1 VKFKLQ
7 AMEKLMLSNRY
18 TGKRGPASLQMRL
31 FLRFMLISTVSIVIL
46 GISAAIISNNILF
59 GMAKNY
65 SIQMVENAAN
75 ELDMLFYDTFYMY
88 KLSQNSPFIQNAL
101 STDFETVSDRYA
113 SDLKISSELF
123 LIAEYKKDIYGIYII
138 GANGGLYKSHYQKF
152 KNEELNNESWFDQ
165 IMGSNEL
172 YYTGMGVSKI
182 VDSKSNEVMSFGMP
196 IIDKRTGDATG
207 VFIVELDKKT
217 IEKKIGT
224 TLGQMGYI
232 LIVDSQ
238 NNIISAP
245 VSVEQESNIMFDML
259 PKNPII
265 TIDEL
270 VDKMSVTISRYDDEE
285 TQIIND
291 APLIV
296 YKELSS
302 NGFKVIGVIPKTE
315 LNKEGRMIALV
326 VAIIVVLLSITAM
339 LISWRVSRNIVNPIN
354 KLTKLMGKV
363 ENGNLNI
370 SIPISSQDEIG
381 QLENGFNIMVST
393 INELMGRV
401 YKEHEE
407 LRKAELRLLQ
417 AQINPHFLYNTIDSI
432 IWLSRNE
439 LKDDVTKMAVAL
451 SSMFRISISKGKDI
465 ILLEEEMKHA
475 ESYLVI
481 QKIRYN
487 EKFDYNIHIDD
498 DVKRCK
504 VIKLIIQPLIENAIY
519 HGIKLKNGQGKITIS
534 ARSHNKNLIIE
545 VTDTGLGMNTSVL
558 NKLNDTLKS
567 RVKINDSYGTRNV
580 NERIKIFFGDEYG
593 LQYYSEFDIFT
604 TAEIT
609 LPIIMEDE

>member
-1 VKFKLQ
+1 MKFKLQ

-31 FLRFMLISTVSIVIL
+31 FLRFMLISTVSIAIL

-152 KNEELNNESWFDQ
+152 KNEGLNNESWFDQ

-217 IEKKIGT
+217 IENKIGT

-270 VDKMSVTISRYDDEE
+270 VDKMSVTISSYDDEE

-465 ILLEEEMKHA
+465 IMLEEEMKHA

-504 VIKLIIQPLIENAIY
+504 VMKLIIQPLIENAIY
-519 HGIKLKNGQGKITIS
+519 HGIKLKNGQGTITIS

-545 VTDTGLGMNTSVL
+545 VTDTGLGMNTSVV

-567 RVKINDSYGTRNV
+567 RVKKNDSYGTRNV

>member
-7 AMEKLMLSNRY
+7 AMKKLTLSNRY